1 MIGVGA
7 AFGTK
12 PGADPGLLRG
22 SEPPP
27 DAENFPPGA
36 FVRFRNVLFSS
47 SSKRKGHFYTYP
59 VYRTNNIKS
68 TKWDNW
74 RRAGENRRSQKSNNL
89 V

>member
-1 MIGVGA
+1 MIGAGA

-47 SSKRKGHFYTYP
+47 SSKKE
-59 VYRTNNIKS
+59 RTLLHLPSVSHKKHQINKM
-68 TKWDNW
+68 
-74 RRAGENRRSQKSNNL
+74 G
-89 V
+89 

>member
-1 MIGVGA
+1 MIGAGA

-47 SSKRKGHFYTYP
+47 SSKKE
-59 VYRTNNIKS
+59 RTLLHSPSVSHKKHQINKM
-68 TKWDNW
+68 
-74 RRAGENRRSQKSNNL
+74 G
-89 V
+89 